1 MNTLELENKYLK
13 EENEK
18 LKQLLEN
25 YINSRKNY
33 YENNK
38 ETVKEKAKLGLK
50 KLTEENPYKIKEYA
64 RRAYLKQKEKKQKM
78 LESVEQHI

>member
-1 MNTLELENKYLK
+1 MNTLELENKHLK
-13 EENEK
+13 EENMK

-50 KLTEENPYKIKEYA
+50 KLTEENPDKIKEYA

>member
-1 MNTLELENKYLK
+1 MNTLELENKHLK
-13 EENEK
+13 EENKK

-25 YINSRKNY
+25 YIISRKNY

-50 KLTEENPYKIKEYA
+50 KLTEENPDKIKEYA

>member
-1 MNTLELENKYLK
+1 MNTLELENKHLK

-18 LKQLLEN
+18 LKRLLDN
-25 YINSRKNY
+25 YIISRKNY

-38 ETVKEKAKLGLK
+38 ETVKEKAKQGLK
-50 KLTEENPYKIKEYA
+50 KLTEENPDKIKEYA

-78 LESVEQHI
+78 LESVEQDI

>member
-1 MNTLELENKYLK
+1 MNTLELENKHLK

-18 LKQLLEN
+18 LKRLLDN
-25 YINSRKNY
+25 YIISRKNY

-38 ETVKEKAKLGLK
+38 EIVKEKAKQGLK
-50 KLTEENPYKIKEYA
+50 KLTEENPDKIKEYA

-78 LESVEQHI
+78 LESVEQDI

>member
-1 MNTLELENKYLK
+1 MNTLELENKHLK
-13 EENEK
+13 EENKK

-25 YINSRKNY
+25 YIISRKNY

-50 KLTEENPYKIKEYA
+50 KLTEENPDKIKEYA
-64 RRAYLKQKEKKQKM
+64 RRAYLKQKKKKQKM

>member
-1 MNTLELENKYLK
+1 MNTLELENKHLK

-50 KLTEENPYKIKEYA
+50 KLTAENPEKIKEYA
-64 RRAYLKQKEKKQKM
+64 RRAYLKQKEKKQKI

>member
-1 MNTLELENKYLK
+1 MNTLELENKHLK

-18 LKQLLEN
+18 LKQLLDN
-25 YINSRKNY
+25 YIISRKNY

-50 KLTEENPYKIKEYA
+50 KLTEENPDKIKEYA

>member
-50 KLTEENPYKIKEYA
+50 KLTEENRSRNIHKYYF
-64 RRAYLKQKEKKQKM
+64 
-78 LESVEQHI
+78 S

>member
-1 MNTLELENKYLK
+1 MNTLEIENKHLK

-25 YINSRKNY
+25 YIISRKNY

-50 KLTEENPYKIKEYA
+50 KLTEENPDKIKEYA

>member
-1 MNTLELENKYLK
+1 MNTLELENKHLK

-38 ETVKEKAKLGLK
+38 EIVKEKAKLGLK
-50 KLTEENPYKIKEYA
+50 KLTEENPDKIKEYA

-78 LESVEQHI
+78 LESVELHI

>member
-1 MNTLELENKYLK
+1 MNTLELENKHLK

-25 YINSRKNY
+25 YIISRKNY

-50 KLTEENPYKIKEYA
+50 KLTEENPDKIKEYA